1 MRSPGIPAVETEGD
15 LIHAAWVSHHQ
26 IKTRLKADGR
36 YINSCSLQRKCDQM
50 CKKQELFF
58 FSNPENMS
66 YTVIIHFKDSIGIK

>member
-36 YINSCSLQRKCDQM
+36 YINSCSLQSKCANV
-50 CKKQELFF
+50 QETRTVS